1 MTQEKLM
8 IVFLRELFLIVHF
21 WCSFLLLPIIII
33 IVCKCFIMTEAFLEA
48 KKLIR
53 KKVIDC

>member
-1 MTQEKLM
+1 MTQEKLI

-21 WCSFLLLPIIII
+21 WCSFLLLSIIII
-33 IVCKCFIMTEAFLEA
+33 IVCKCCIMTEAFLEA

-53 KKVIDC
+53 KKVINC